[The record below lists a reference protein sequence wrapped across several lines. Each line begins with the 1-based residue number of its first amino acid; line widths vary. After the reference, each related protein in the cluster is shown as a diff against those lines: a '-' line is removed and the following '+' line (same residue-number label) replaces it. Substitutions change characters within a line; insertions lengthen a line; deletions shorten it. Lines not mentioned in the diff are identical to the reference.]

1 MSGHSKWA
9 TIKRRKGAQ
18 DAKRGQLFTKLIKE
32 ITVAARQGGGEEES
46 NPRLRSAA
54 LNARAANMPKDNIQ
68 RAIQKGVGGGEG
80 ANYLEI
86 SYEGYGPSGVA
97 IFIEVLT
104 DNKNR
109 TAADI
114 RNIFS
119 KHGGN
124 LGESGCVAYLFELWG
139 LIHYDAAQYAEDT
152 IIEAALEAGASD
164 VLKQD
169 ESIEVQCE
177 PKLLQEIVQKME
189 REGLIHQSA
198 QVARLPSSTIALDAP
213 GTEKALK
220 LIELLDDH
228 EDVREVATNLEIPDE
243 YAV

>member
-32 ITVAARQGGGEEES
+32 ITVAARQGGGEEDT
-46 NPRLRSAA
+46 NPRLRSAV

-68 RAIQKGVGGGEG
+68 RAIQKGAGGSEG

-97 IFIEVLT
+97 IFIDALT

-114 RNIFS
+114 RNIFA

-124 LGESGCVAYLFELWG
+124 LGENGCVAYLFELWG
-139 LIHYDAAQYAEDT
+139 LIHYDAAQYAEDA

-164 VLKQD
+164 VLNQG

-177 PKLLQEIVQKME
+177 PKLLHEIVQKMVKQ
-189 REGLIHQSA
+189 GLTHQNA
-198 QVARLPSSTIALDAP
+198 QVARLPSSTIALEALK
-213 GTEKALK
+213 TEKALK

-228 EDVREVATNLEIPDE
+228 DDIREVATNLEIPDE
-243 YAV
+243 YDI